1 MYCYNLMYI
10 LVILFVLIL
19 LILMFFNKR
28 KEFFEDSVLEGSICK
43 IIFADRNQTGEG
55 LILPGRRIDIN
66 SEGMILKKEDDP
78 RDYVYITN
86 SNSRLDGTGYSIHIC
101 SKITPNSY
109 TDSKLLGMRL
119 NFSIAD
125 KYYDIINNLTSNVNI
140 EVSDYFEQCSIKV
153 NELLTLSAGQTKY
166 DIKQTIS
173 GMEFLENKSYSK
185 VYLTGRGENPIS
197 LIPHGIKLEKF
208 NGVLFFE
215 IYVGEQVPYGEIN
228 KTPVFIKIYENGLNN
243 ENMVKIEDAIKLS
256 FGTDSREIVNFNQDA
271 VSLGF
276 FAEPSQQS
284 EETIILIR
292 PLFNEHE
299 PSIIIANNQSGFA
312 LKYGQL
318 VDKTNFNLDF
328 NCTFPESSG
337 KVGVGHKTSSPYET
351 SLYNIENI
359 VFDPEV
365 IHNYI
370 YRVDNKNGKI
380 SIYIDGKLESRYTFS
395 NYQSGKVLKFNSIVM
410 SNISEVDVTT
420 VSIEL
425 FNRLVDRSDINLLS
439 PNLDDNMTIIPTGET
454 DFREGVDDPFK
465 DFKILEMNNVPENWK
480 LTKHG
485 YVINGSANSE
495 IVYIDLKSG
504 ALPRLKDTFSI
515 QYSYIFLKPN
525 EELDKNGKY
534 YFTVGKDH
542 FQISDE
548 ILSTFTK
555 EDIQK
560 YFPNDK
566 ADRRFYFNKP
576 YTFTITKT
584 NGEYVYKKGFYKIK
598 RKEKM
603 KIGTVSVYVNS
614 NLWMRR
620 EDEGIVLP
628 SDPTNIFAPILANGL
643 YKNIPNI
650 AIPSLFI
657 DNLVVVLRSIK
668 FYNGICLSEN
678 DLSTVSVKNTN
689 MINAIDLEEIRE
701 KNSSLIRKSEELKE
715 ENKIIEAD
723 FKKELKQHDDTKQN
737 LEEMTYDYMT
747 YLKKEFKRI
756 VKKEQENKVDVSKK
770 SKLIEFYKKV
780 NKWLI
785 IIFIILIVFGILG
798 FVVKGGNFKEF
809 ILSRMGFSRYKYTS
823 AFDYVSNS

>member
-1 MYCYNLMYI
+1 MYI

-28 KEFFEDSVLEGSICK
+28 KEFFEDSVSEGSICK

-78 RDYVYITN
+78 RDYAYITN

-243 ENMVKIEDAIKLS
+243 ENMVKIEDVIKLS
-256 FGTDSREIVNFNQDA
+256 SGTDTREIVNFNQDD

-284 EETIILIR
+284 GETIIFIR
-292 PLFNEHE
+292 PLFNEHEHE

-328 NCTFPESSG
+328 NCTFPKDSG

-370 YRVDNKNGKI
+370 YRVDNKNGRI
-380 SIYIDGKLESRYTFS
+380 SIYIDGKLESRYAFS

-495 IVYIDLKSG
+495 SVYIDLKSG
-504 ALPRLKDTFSI
+504 ALPKLKYPFSI

-525 EELDKNGKY
+525 EELDENGKY
-534 YFTVGKDH
+534 YFTVGKNY
-542 FQISDE
+542 FKISDE
-548 ILSTFTK
+548 ILSTFAK

-560 YFPNDK
+560 YFPNVK

-584 NGEYVYKKGFYKIK
+584 NARVVRVRRNRQII
-598 RKEKM
+598 

-620 EDEGIVLP
+620 ENENIWIP
-628 SDPTNIFAPILANGL
+628 PDPTNIFAPILDNGISN
-643 YKNIPNI
+643 KIPYI
-650 AIPSLFI
+650 AIPPLFI
-657 DNLVVVLRSIK
+657 NNLVVVLRSIK
-668 FYNGICLSEN
+668 FYKGITLSEN
-678 DLSTVSVKNTN
+678 DLSTVSVENTN
-689 MINAIDLEEIRE
+689 KINAIDLEEIRE

-723 FKKELKQHDDTKQN
+723 LKKELKQHDDTKQN

-747 YLKKEFKRI
+747 YLKKEFNRI